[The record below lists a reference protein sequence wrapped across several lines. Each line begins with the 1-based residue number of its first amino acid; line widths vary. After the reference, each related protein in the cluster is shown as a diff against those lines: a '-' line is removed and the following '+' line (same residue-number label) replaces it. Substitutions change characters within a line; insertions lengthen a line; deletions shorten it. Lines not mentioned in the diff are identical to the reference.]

1 MGGICSLFVHRV
13 DAARTSRQL
22 LLPAAGCRA
31 VPAAGFRRGGR
42 RPHLWPTF
50 LSQAMQARGT
60 NPAKLSLARAS
71 FVPSKGSQRLGKPFA
86 TPRSSKTPR
95 VK

>member
-1 MGGICSLFVHRV
+1 
-13 DAARTSRQL
+13 
-22 LLPAAGCRA
+22 
-31 VPAAGFRRGGR
+31 
-42 RPHLWPTF
+42 
-50 LSQAMQARGT
+50 MQARGT